1 MASDFFS
8 RKDDTLTSRNIVD
21 AYVSA
26 YHNVFNEKPE
36 CYALDSKW
44 FVVNGMEHDRKWMV
58 LEVERLRQE
67 ALTKVIA
74 ESDGSTGSIF
84 RMIRRLSRL

>member
-1 MASDFFS
+1 MSSGLFS
-8 RKDDTLTSRNIVD
+8 RKDDTLTARNIVD

-26 YHNVFNEKPE
+26 YNSVHSNKPE

-44 FVVNGMEHDRKWMV
+44 FVVNGIERDRKWMV

-67 ALTKVIA
+67 ALSKVIA
-74 ESDGSTGSIF
+74 ENDGTTGSIF

>member
-1 MASDFFS
+1 MSVLFS
-8 RKDDTLTSRNIVD
+8 KKDDTLTTRNIVD
-21 AYVSA
+21 SYVSA
-26 YHNVFNEKPE
+26 YHSVYAEKPTE

-44 FVVNGMEHDRKWMV
+44 FVVNGVERDRKWMV

-74 ESDGSTGSIF
+74 HSDGSTGNIL